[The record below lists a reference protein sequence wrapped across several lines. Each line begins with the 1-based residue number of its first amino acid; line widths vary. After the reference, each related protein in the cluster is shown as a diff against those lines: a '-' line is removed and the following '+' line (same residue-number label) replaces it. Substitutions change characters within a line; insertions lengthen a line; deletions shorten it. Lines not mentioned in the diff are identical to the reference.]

1 MPSYTA
7 PVRDLRFVL
16 NDLLAITDC
25 TEIPGYG
32 DVSGDLIDAVLDG
45 GAKVAEEVWAPLNQV
60 GDEEG
65 CRFENGVVRVPTGFK
80 EAFDTWN
87 EGGWNAIATSPDWGG
102 QGLPG
107 VLAMAVGEMAMS
119 SNLSLSTYV
128 GLTGGAASVLMSIAP
143 DHLRQL
149 YVPKMIAGEWTGTM
163 NLTEPHCGTDLK
175 LMRTK
180 AVEQDDGTYAITGT
194 KIFITG
200 GDHDMTDNIVHLVLA
215 KVEGEGEGLSA
226 VSLFLVPK
234 ICVNDDGSLGQGNN
248 VVCGSIEH
256 KMGIKGSATAV
267 LHYEGAIGHRLGSKP
282 QPETGSKVEGEDG
295 KKKKRGSGA
304 GMAGMFQMMNGARI
318 GVAYQGV
325 ALSEV
330 AYQNAAEYS
339 RERLAGRS
347 LSGAKYPEQEADPIV
362 VHPDVRRMLLHMR
375 AFNEGAR
382 ALLMWLTHEAT
393 IGRFDGDDERKQRAS
408 DLFNLLTPVVK
419 AHFTDVGFECTNMAM
434 QCFGGHGYVRE
445 HGMEQFVRDARISQ
459 LYEGANGVQALDLVG
474 RRMGVDNGRPARA
487 LFALISEFIAGQKDD
502 EAMEA
507 YTKPLQTGLDDL
519 MAVTMWLAQN
529 AIQNHEE
536 AGAAS
541 VDFLRL
547 MGTVAIGYIWA
558 RMARVSLDQLAL
570 GADDE
575 AFYRMKLNT
584 ASYYMGR
591 VMPDTASLKLRAMAG
606 AEVLMMPDDEA
617 F

>member
-16 NDLLAITDC
+16 NELLAITDC

-107 VLAMAVGEMAMS
+107 VVGMAVGEMAMS

-128 GLTGGAASVLMSIAP
+128 GLTGGAASVLMAIAP
-143 DHLRQL
+143 EHLKQL
-149 YVPKMIAGEWTGTM
+149 YVPKMMSGEWTGTM

-215 KVEGEGEGLSA
+215 KVEGEGEGLAA

-234 ICVNDDGSLGQGNN
+234 VSVNDDGSLGQGNN

-267 LHYEGAIGHRLGSKP
+267 LHYEGAIGHRLGPKP
-282 QPETGSKVEGEDG
+282 EPRVEGEDG
-295 KKKKRGSGA
+295 KKKKRSSGA

-330 AYQNAAEYS
+330 AYQNAAEYT

-347 LSGAKYPEQEADPIV
+347 LTGAKYPEQEADPIV

-382 ALLMWLTHEAT
+382 ALLMWLTHEASV
-393 IGRFDGDDERKQRAS
+393 GRFDGDDERKQQVS

-487 LFALISEFIAGQKDD
+487 LFTLISEFIASQKDD
-502 EAMEA
+502 EDMAA
-507 YTKPLQTGLDDL
+507 YTKPLEAGLNDL
-519 MAVTMWLAQN
+519 MAVAMWLAQN

-541 VDFLRL
+541 VDFLRM
-547 MGTVAIGYIWA
+547 MGTVAIGYMWA
-558 RMARVSLDQLAL
+558 RMARVSLDQLAQ
-570 GADDE
+570 GTDEE
-575 AFYRMKLNT
+575 AFYKMKLNT
-584 ASYYMGR
+584 ARYYMGR
-591 VMPDTASLKLRAMAG
+591 VMPDTASLKARATAG
-606 AEVLMMPDDEA
+606 ADVLMMPDDEA

>member
-7 PVRDLRFVL
+7 PVRDLSFVL
-16 NDLLAITDC
+16 NELLAITDC
-25 TEIPGYG
+25 TGIPGYG
-32 DVSGDLIDAVLDG
+32 DVSADLIDAVLDG
-45 GAKVAEEVWAPLNQV
+45 GAKMAEEVWAPLNQV

-65 CRFENGVVRVPTGFK
+65 CRFENGVVRVPSGFK
-80 EAFDTWN
+80 DAFDAWN
-87 EGGWNAIATSPDWGG
+87 EGGWNAISTSADWGG

-107 VLAMAVGEMAMS
+107 VIGMAVGEMAMS
-119 SNLSLSTYV
+119 SNLSLSMYV
-128 GLTGGAASVLMSIAP
+128 GLTGGAASVLMTVAP
-143 DHLRQL
+143 DHLKQL
-149 YVPKMIAGEWTGTM
+149 YVPKMMSGEWTGTM

-234 ICVNDDGSLGQGNN
+234 VSVNDDGSLGQGNN

-267 LHYEGAIGHRLGSKP
+267 LHYEGAIGHRLGPKP
-282 QPETGSKVEGEDG
+282 EPSVEGDDG
-295 KKKKRGSGA
+295 KKKRRSSGA

-330 AYQNAAEYS
+330 AYQNAAEYT

-347 LSGAKYPEQEADPIV
+347 LSGAKYPDQSADPIV

-393 IGRFDGDDERKQRAS
+393 VGRFDGNDERKQQVS

-434 QCFGGHGYVRE
+434 QCFGGHGYVHE

-474 RRMGVDNGRPARA
+474 RRMGVDNGRPART
-487 LFALISEFIAGQKDD
+487 LFTLISEFIASQKND
-502 EAMEA
+502 EDMAA
-507 YTKPLQTGLDDL
+507 YTKPLEAGLNDL
-519 MAVTMWLAQN
+519 MAVAMWLAQN
-529 AIQNHEE
+529 AIQNHDE

-541 VDFLRL
+541 VDFLRM
-547 MGTVAIGYIWA
+547 MGTVAVGYMWA
-558 RMARVSLDQLAL
+558 RMARVSLDQLAQ
-570 GADDE
+570 GGDDE
-575 AFYRMKLNT
+575 AFYKMKLNT
-584 ASYYMGR
+584 ARYYMGR
-591 VMPDTASLKLRAMAG
+591 VMPDTASLKARATAG
-606 AEVLMMPDDEA
+606 ADVLMMPDDEA

>member
-16 NDLLAITDC
+16 NELLAITDC

-107 VLAMAVGEMAMS
+107 VVGMAVGEMAMS

-128 GLTGGAASVLMSIAP
+128 GLTGGAASVLMAIAP
-143 DHLRQL
+143 EHLKQL
-149 YVPKMIAGEWTGTM
+149 YVPKMMSGEWTGTM
-163 NLTEPHCGTDLK
+163 NLTEPLCGTDLK

-215 KVEGEGEGLSA
+215 KVEGEGEGLAA

-234 ICVNDDGSLGQGNN
+234 VSVNDDGSLGQGNN

-267 LHYEGAIGHRLGSKP
+267 LHYEGAIGHRLGPKP
-282 QPETGSKVEGEDG
+282 EPRVEGEDG
-295 KKKKRGSGA
+295 KKKKRSSGA

-330 AYQNAAEYS
+330 AYQNAAEYT

-347 LSGAKYPEQEADPIV
+347 LTGAKYPEQEADPIV

-382 ALLMWLTHEAT
+382 ALLMWLTHEASV
-393 IGRFDGDDERKQRAS
+393 GRFDGDDERKQQVS

-487 LFALISEFIAGQKDD
+487 LFTLISEFIASQKDD
-502 EAMEA
+502 EDMAA
-507 YTKPLQTGLDDL
+507 YTKPLEAGLNDL
-519 MAVTMWLAQN
+519 MAVAMWLAQN

-541 VDFLRL
+541 VDFLRM
-547 MGTVAIGYIWA
+547 MGTVAIGYMWA
-558 RMARVSLDQLAL
+558 RMARVSLDQLAQ
-570 GADDE
+570 GTDEE
-575 AFYRMKLNT
+575 AFYKMKLNT
-584 ASYYMGR
+584 ARYYMGR
-591 VMPDTASLKLRAMAG
+591 VMPDTASLKARATAG
-606 AEVLMMPDDEA
+606 ADVLMMPDDEA